1 MHRKCLVVKER
12 PPEPTP
18 APAPAPKPQKADPM
32 PEADQ
37 YQKILD
43 ELRRVNDAIPDEEM
57 SDKISRLEAVSAKI
71 FE

>member
-18 APAPAPKPQKADPM
+18 APAPAPKPQRADPM

-43 ELRRVNDAIPDEEM
+43 ELRRVNDAIPDE
-57 SDKISRLEAVSAKI
+57 
-71 FE
+71 